1 MVVSRSWGKK
11 PCALGSPKDSSAV
24 VSSGKGGASGPR
36 VVVVID
42 VGGRVDGRLLVMI
55 VKESSGMLSFFVKR
69 IEALDAVAAERR
81 ARRSGG
87 RGMRRFMVLFST
99 ADWIVYASKIVS
111 CRISKNRALGKG
123 SGFAHYS
130 EYPAHIL
137 GKRKPNGRT

>member
-1 MVVSRSWGKK
+1 M
-11 PCALGSPKDSSAV
+11 